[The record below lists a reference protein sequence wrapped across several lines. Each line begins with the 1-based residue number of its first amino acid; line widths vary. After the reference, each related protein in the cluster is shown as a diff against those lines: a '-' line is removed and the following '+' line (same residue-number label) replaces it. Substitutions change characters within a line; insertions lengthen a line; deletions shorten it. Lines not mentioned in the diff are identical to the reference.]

1 MNLEEFYQGVGGDYS
16 EMLARFQDDQRILK
30 FLRMFLSDD
39 SMQSLSVAVAEGNAE
54 TAFRAVHTLKGIALN
69 LGFEELATKC
79 SRMTEALRGKSE
91 MCDPALYKEVLAAY
105 NAVRQ
110 ALDALD

>member
-1 MNLEEFYQGVGGDYS
+1 MNLEEFYQGVGGDCS

-39 SMQSLSVAVAEGNAE
+39 SMQGNAE

-69 LGFEELATKC
+69 LGFEELAAKC
-79 SRMTEALRGKSE
+79 SRMTEALRGKSA
-91 MCDPALYKEVLAAY
+91 MCDPALYQEVLAAY